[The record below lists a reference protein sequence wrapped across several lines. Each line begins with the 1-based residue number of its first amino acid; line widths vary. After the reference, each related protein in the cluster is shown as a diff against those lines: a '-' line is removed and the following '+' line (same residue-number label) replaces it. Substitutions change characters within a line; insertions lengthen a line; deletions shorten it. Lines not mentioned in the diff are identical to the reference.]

1 MDLFSNLEEPLR
13 KEKIFSVTEITRMIR
28 STLEEGFSGIWVE
41 GEISNLRKPSTQG
54 GLLYS

>member
-13 KEKIFSVTEITRMIR
+13 KEKIFSVTEIPRMIR